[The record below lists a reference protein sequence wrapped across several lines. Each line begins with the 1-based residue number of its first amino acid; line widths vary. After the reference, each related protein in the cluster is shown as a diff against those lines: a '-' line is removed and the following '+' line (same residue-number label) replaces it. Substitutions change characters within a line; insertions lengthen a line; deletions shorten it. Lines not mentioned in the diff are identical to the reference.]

1 MQPES
6 CDDEGDYQ
14 RANERRET
22 ECAFIWYAWMC
33 ACVNERAT
41 ERKNQRRRG
50 RKRERLN
57 DNRSKV
63 EGRKITDGKKRKNTM
78 RSLGKKEERKDGRK
92 RQMRRK
98 RYADMWFELEVW
110 SGLNN
115 FLKNCKTFFGSRAKR
130 EENRIGRNV
139 NRERR
144 VSRPGMR
151 TPVEARRG
159 YVRASI

>member
-1 MQPES
+1 MDEKDKWDERDMQI
-6 CDDEGDYQ
+6 CD
-14 RANERRET
+14 
-22 ECAFIWYAWMC
+22 
-33 ACVNERAT
+33 
-41 ERKNQRRRG
+41 
-50 RKRERLN
+50 
-57 DNRSKV
+57 
-63 EGRKITDGKKRKNTM
+63 
-78 RSLGKKEERKDGRK
+78 
-92 RQMRRK
+92 
-98 RYADMWFELEVW
+98 FELEVW

-115 FLKNCKTFFGSRAKR
+115 FLKNCKTFFGSRGKR